1 MRAEVKQE
9 PFSLTQAV
17 PGVVGADGLVD
28 TDAWLP
34 IWEYAVP
41 IGLGLVILGG
51 HTFAAYLEDDT
62 AIAGVELPD
71 TALVRVSVLDAS
83 RQDRKTI
90 FGPAL
95 YVTIQNFVDRDQIA
109 RFNIPEPV
117 KVYENQVIQIEVSH
131 AIAAQS
137 IAVAECYFE
146 MAISRVRQPL

>member
-51 HTFAAYLEDDT
+51 HTFAAHIEDD
-62 AIAGVELPD
+62 IAAPLPA
-71 TALVRVSVLDAS
+71 TGLVRISVLDAS

-90 FGPAL
+90 FGPSL
-95 YVTIQNFVDRDQIA
+95 YATLQNFVDRDQIA

-131 AIAAQS
+131 AIAANFVQ
-137 IAVAECYFE
+137 VADCYFE